1 MGFLKFLQIKE
12 KEFIKVVYNL
22 EILDFYS
29 KETFKIAKTFNRNTR
44 GNVQTLTDNDFQ
56 SKS

>member
-29 KETFKIAKTFNRNTR
+29 KETFKIAKKLR
-44 GNVQTLTDNDFQ
+44 VY
-56 SKS
+56 